1 MVRHHYYKLTNI
13 YPKNDFKQNKLPS
26 DKNFNCLCENITSVG
41 QNFNLSIITKH
52 FFSRQASSEYALR
65 FVSSRPSLYN
75 TQIQTE
81 VPIQPNS
88 TKKLGQPSRVSPKI
102 IGSGLPALLQIDQYL
117 PQEGSRDTFPR
128 RHSRKNRNS
137 HSPVLYYHKPSV
149 STFLG

>member
-1 MVRHHYYKLTNI
+1 M
-13 YPKNDFKQNKLPS
+13 
-26 DKNFNCLCENITSVG
+26 
-41 QNFNLSIITKH
+41 
-52 FFSRQASSEYALR
+52 
-65 FVSSRPSLYN
+65 SSRPSLYN

-117 PQEGSRDTFPR
+117 PQDGSRDTFPR

-149 STFLG
+149 STFFRLTICASTSLYITICFCRCLIAVSTSVFLLYWQTSQSRMADFPASIASKSFDP